1 MLARTTLA
9 AALTLAFASAASAQM
24 VPPPDRPMIIV
35 TGMGKASK
43 PAEFALLG
51 FTVTGEGKTPAE
63 ALKAM
68 NATREKI
75 EANLRGQKELKV
87 TELTADHL
95 NVQDA
100 RGPACSGARPIVPPI
115 MNTGDCAVIGAIAS
129 TTLQARLQPP
139 TKLGDV
145 ASLVVQLGGKAP
157 RPHGTGLLNR
167 RALEAEA
174 TTAAVADAR
183 REAEVLA
190 KAAAVKLGPILRIQ
204 DGDSRF
210 DVRDLMVSGN
220 RMDAP
225 PPPMPIPPVMERVES
240 PTALTIRD
248 IEANARVTVIF
259 SIEP

>member
-1 MLARTTLA
+1 MLVRTTLA
-9 AALTLAFASAASAQM
+9 VVAALSFAGAASAQIA
-24 VPPPDRPMIIV
+24 PLDRPTIVV
-35 TGMGKASK
+35 TGTGKASK

-75 EANLRGQKELKV
+75 EANLRGQKELKI

-95 NVQDA
+95 NVQDVRA
-100 RGPACSGARPIVPPI
+100 PACSGQRPIVPPI

-139 TKLGDV
+139 AKLGDV
-145 ASLVVQLGGKAP
+145 ASLVAQLGGKAP

-167 RALEAEA
+167 RALDAEA
-174 TTAAVADAR
+174 TKAAVADAR

-190 KAAAVKLGPILRIQ
+190 EAAGVKLGPILRIQ
-204 DGDSRF
+204 DGDTRF
-210 DVRDLMVSGN
+210 DMRDIMVTG
-220 RMDAP
+220 AGVP
-225 PPPMPIPPVMERVES
+225 PPPPLPIPPVMERVES

-248 IEANARVTVIF
+248 IEANARVTVVF
-259 SIEP
+259 AIEP